1 MRALN
6 EAGVRYLIAGGLAVV
21 AHGYV
26 RLTMAVN
33 LAIDLEVDNLRRAL
47 AAFASL
53 GNRPR
58 APVPLEQFTDGA
70 TRTRWIAEKGLMVF
84 SLRSPEHAATEID
97 LFVEP
102 PFDFAGAHDRCA
114 RFEVTPGLTASF
126 VGLDD
131 LVAMKRGAGRPQ
143 DLLDIEKLEGLR
155 TRGPE
160 R

>member
-6 EAGVRYLIAGGLAVV
+6 DAGVRYLIAGGLAVA
-21 AHGYV
+21 AHGFV
-26 RLTMAVN
+26 RLTMDVALV
-33 LAIDLEVDNLRRAL
+33 LDLEDGNLRRAL

-53 GNRPR
+53 GYRPR
-58 APVPLEQFTDGA
+58 APVPLEQFADGA
-70 TRTRWIAEKGLMVF
+70 TRARWIAEKGLTVF
-84 SLRSPEHAATEID
+84 SLRSAEHAATEID

-102 PFDFAGAHDRCA
+102 PFDFARAHDRCA
-114 RFEVTPGLTASF
+114 RFEIAPGLTASF

-143 DLLDIEKLEGLR
+143 DLLFIEKLEGLR